1 MKLTDY
7 LDIAQIVLSVALVA
21 AIILQSKSAGLGGLT
36 GADTGG
42 VFRARRGVERTLFN
56 VTIGLSVV
64 FFLVAIV
71 NVILSGQPTAGGG

>member
-7 LDIAQIVLSVALVA
+7 LDIALIVLSIALVA

-42 VFRARRGVERTLFN
+42 VFRARRGVERLLFN
-56 VTIGLSVV
+56 ITIGLAVV
-64 FFLVAIV
+64 FFGLAIAS
-71 NVILSGQPTAGGG
+71 VILG